1 LRRRVPLRGYQDGT
15 GNDLMAV
22 DRRQRDLGD
31 DPIKVALFI
40 PCYVDA
46 VFPEVG
52 VATLELLERL
62 GVEVVYPLGQTCCGL
77 VLRVVSFSLPRL
89 TVKHTENYRV

>member
-1 LRRRVPLRGYQDGT
+1 
-15 GNDLMAV
+15 MAV

-31 DPIKVALFI
+31 DPKKVALFI

-52 VATLELLERL
+52 VATLERLERL
-62 GVEVVYPLGQTCCGL
+62 GGEVVYPLGQTCCGQPSCCG
-77 VLRVVSFSLPRL
+77 VVSFSLPRL